1 MLEKLLKDV
10 KTAGLNKMQESGI
23 TAEIEAIRKQMIL
36 ENSRAISAAPVLKN
50 EGTESVI
57 PKNIKAYLF
66 G

>member
-10 KTAGLNKMQESGI
+10 KTVGLNKMQESGI